1 MYKVI
6 WFDDEH
12 ETLEEIIENSLLADI
27 ELIGY
32 SNAEEGLSVL
42 LDDPLRFDAVLLD
55 GMFLKSENQQTEL
68 KDDAFGEVA
77 KALSNLKA
85 QGVVLPWFI
94 YSGQPNF
101 VKDKN
106 KLVDLFKE
114 EAFANGKVFD
124 KSEDKDFVE
133 LCNKIKEAADAQ
145 PHTQVR
151 LQNIESFEVFELGII
166 DKQYEQLLLEI
177 LVSNHNNDFKKKN
190 INVQRDL
197 LEAIWKALHFNIPCV
212 PEAFFDA
219 RLNHKP
225 NHEWCTLYFEG
236 RNVNTNLG
244 QFRVDKNIPKHI
256 GGAFRVLKESVNELS
271 HLNDNQIIK
280 TPLLTNTYLLN
291 SILEWLSSF
300 IKDEYPNYI

>member
-12 ETLEEIIENSLLADI
+12 ETLEEIIENCLLSDI

-32 SNAEEGLSVL
+32 SNAEEGLNDL
-42 LDDPLRFDAVLLD
+42 LNDPLRYDAVLLD
-55 GMFLKSENQQTEL
+55 GMFLKSENQQTQI

-77 KALSNLKA
+77 KVLSNLKA
-85 QGVVLPWFI
+85 KGTVLPWFI

-124 KSEDKDFVE
+124 KNEDNDFKE
-133 LCNKIKEAADAQ
+133 LCTKIKEAADTQ

-151 LQNIESFEVFELGII
+151 LHNFEAFEVFELGII
-166 DKQYEQLLLEI
+166 DQQYEQLLLEI
-177 LVSNHNNDFKKKN
+177 LVSNYNNDFKKKN

-197 LEAIWKALHFNIPCV
+197 LEAIWKALHFNIPCI
-212 PEAFFDA
+212 PEAFFDTIK
-219 RLNHKP
+219 NNKP
-225 NHEWCTLYFEG
+225 NHEWCTLFFEG

-244 QFRVDKNIPKHI
+244 QFSVDKQIPKQI
-256 GGAFRVLKESVNELS
+256 AGAFRVLKESVNELS
-271 HLNDNQIIK
+271 HLSDDIVIK
-280 TPLLTNTYLLN
+280 TPLITNTYLLIT
-291 SILEWLSSF
+291 ILEWLPNL
-300 IKDEYPNYI
+300 IKKEYANYI